1 MKFHRVEKY
10 GQLEITAR
18 KLRLMESKPE
28 RERKALAA
36 KLPLLADLLPQAA
49 PVDVRAAVQER
60 QRRADASEQ
69 RMRSLYARVWRESRR
84 DFFAANPAQQTAIRE
99 AWAGWSGP
107 RTCLYYRYVVDLH
120 TGVMAA
126 RSEKFQREQAE
137 ARDLRVA
144 AREAQTNLF

>member
-69 RMRSLYARVWRESRR
+69 ASR
-84 DFFAANPAQQTAIRE
+84 AAQAIL
-99 AWAGWSGP
+99 G
-107 RTCLYYRYVVDLH
+107 
-120 TGVMAA
+120 AA
-126 RSEKFQREQAE
+126 RSRARCWPRQATWRRLHSSWAMPALT
-137 ARDLRVA
+137 ARSVMWTSTR
-144 AREAQTNLF
+144 RF